1 MQFGVTLP
9 NVGTAGDPHVLADL
23 AHEAEQAGWDGVF
36 VWDCVYV
43 GGAHDEPN
51 QAACDPW
58 IAMAA
63 MSVATERVRIGPMVT
78 PLSRR
83 RPWKVARETVT
94 LDHLSDGRL
103 ILPVGLG
110 ATDDGGFANVG
121 EVLDRKA
128 RAGMLDEGLQILA
141 GLWSGQAFSL
151 EGEHYQ
157 VKEMT
162 FLPTPVQR
170 PRIPIWVVAAWPR
183 MKSMRRAVRWDGVLP
198 AKMEPDNSFSDMT
211 PDDIRALCEFISE
224 HRPDAQRDFDI
235 VIEGETPGDDAA
247 GAAKITLPLQEAGV
261 TWWLESVWASPE
273 TAGGLEGM
281 RHRIRQGPPPQ

>member
-9 NVGTAGDPHVLADL
+9 NVGTASDPHVLADL

-43 GGAHDEPN
+43 GGAHGEPN

-128 RAGMLDEGLQILA
+128 RAGMLDECLQILA
-141 GLWSGQAFSL
+141 GLWSGQPFSL

-247 GAAKITLPLQEAGV
+247 GAAKIILPLQEAGV

>member
-1 MQFGVTLP
+1 MRFGVTLP
-9 NVGTAGDPHVLADL
+9 NVGTASDPHVLADL
-23 AHEAEQAGWDGVF
+23 AHEAEQAGWDGAF
-36 VWDCVYV
+36 LWDCVYV
-43 GGAHDEPN
+43 GDAHSEGG

-63 MSVATERVRIGPMVT
+63 MSVATERIRIGPMVT

-83 RPWKVARETVT
+83 RPWKVARETAT

-110 ATDDGGFANVG
+110 AIDDGGFAKVG

-128 RAGMLDEGLQILA
+128 RAGMLDESLQILA
-141 GLWSGQAFSL
+141 GLWSGRPFSM

-170 PRIPIWVVAAWPR
+170 PRIPVWVVAAWPR
-183 MKSMRRAVRWDGVLP
+183 MKSMRRAARWDGVLP
-198 AKMEPDNSFSDMT
+198 ARMEADNSVSDMT
-211 PDDIRALCEFISE
+211 PDDILALSAFVSE
-224 HRPDAQRDFDI
+224 NRPDGLHNFDI
-235 VIEGETPGDDAA
+235 VMEGETPGDNAA
-247 GAAKITLPLQEAGV
+247 EAAKIILPLQEAGV

-281 RHRIRQGPPPQ
+281 RNRIRQGPPGL